1 RDTGTRNNNNT
12 TLVDVTTYCLIVT
25 MASGVSVKDECVTI
39 FEDVKKNKSYRFI
52 IFKIIDE
59 KVIDIEKLGDRDA
72 TYDDYLS
79 HLTSLGENEC
89 RYGCFD
95 FEYVHQP
102 EGTTDSIPKQKLILM
117 TWCPDTAKIKKKMLY
132 SSSFDALKR
141 KFKGV
146 SKYIQATDMAEASYD
161 SILEKFRA
169 TDRA

>member
-1 RDTGTRNNNNT
+1 MVQSRC
-12 TLVDVTTYCLIVT
+12 LPQQCDVSSSCHLGFSFIWDRCSQRSPQ
-25 MASGVSVKDECVTI
+25 ASGVSVKDECVTV

-72 TYDDYLS
+72 SYDDYLA

-117 TWCPDTAKIKKKMLY
+117 TWCPDTAKIKKNVVL
-132 SSSFDALKR
+132 
-141 KFKGV
+141 
-146 SKYIQATDMAEASYD
+146 I
-161 SILEKFRA
+161 
-169 TDRA
+169 

>member
-1 RDTGTRNNNNT
+1 
-12 TLVDVTTYCLIVT
+12 
-25 MASGVSVKDECVTI
+25 MASGVSVKDECVTV

-59 KVIDIEKLGDRDA
+59 KLIDIEKLGDRDA
-72 TYDDYLS
+72 TYDDYLA

-161 SILEKFRA
+161 SILEKFRS